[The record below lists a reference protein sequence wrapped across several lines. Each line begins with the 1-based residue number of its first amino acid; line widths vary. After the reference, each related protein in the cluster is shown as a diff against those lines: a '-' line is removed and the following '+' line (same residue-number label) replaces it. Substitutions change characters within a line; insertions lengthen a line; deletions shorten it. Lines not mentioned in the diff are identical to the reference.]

1 MGLQVGLTGRTSGCG
16 REAPRP
22 ETLKMF
28 GCPRK
33 PARWGEPFHQDC
45 HCHPSSLNLVQKIL
59 QCPFLGFA
67 FQGAASRPP
76 PSSLPLPLQHI
87 PETAECSYQTHSGG
101 WATALAGLLPFKWH

>member
-33 PARWGEPFHQDC
+33 PARRGEPFHQDC

-59 QCPFLGFA
+59 ELMPF
-67 FQGAASRPP
+67 SRLCIPGSSQPP
-76 PSSLPLPLQHI
+76 PAQFFASPLAAQP
-87 PETAECSYQTHSGG
+87 
-101 WATALAGLLPFKWH
+101 